1 MADWRSLG
9 RALGAGFVAFAL
21 GACAA
26 DPAPVAMRGDWRPGR
41 VAPPYNPDAPP
52 RILDG
57 TERLQCVPFARNAS
71 GVQLFG
77 DANTWWAQAAGRYP
91 RSNSPAPGA
100 VLVTR
105 GYRDASRGHVAVV
118 ASVVNERLILVD
130 HANWL
135 NGGEVSVSVPV
146 TDVSPQNDWSEVR
159 VWYAPLQ
166 ALGGTHW
173 PVHGFIYP
181 DASAR
186 MMAASGMTRFQNGA
200 IAVAQPASAPSSSAM
215 RCSNISTVGLEKRLY
230 IWPLSSPRKRAAAS
244 SAAGPAP
251 PGRPTCCR
259 EPWCSWRPATSCASR
274 PSASCRPC
282 GAS

>member
-77 DANTWWAQAAGRYP
+77 DANTWWRQAEGRYP
-91 RSNSPAPGA
+91 RSQTPAPGA

-105 GYRDASRGHVAVV
+105 GYRDPSRGHVAVV
-118 ASVVNERLILVD
+118 TEVLSSRIVRVD

-135 NGGEVSVSVPV
+135 NGGEISVGVPV
-146 TDVSPQNDWSEVR
+146 LDVSPDNDWSQVR
-159 VWYAPLQ
+159 VWHVPGAHW
-166 ALGGTHW
+166 GGR
-173 PVHGFIYP
+173 VYEVEGFIHP
-181 DASAR
+181 FWIVTS
-186 MMAASGMTRFQNGA
+186 
-200 IAVAQPASAPSSSAM
+200 
-215 RCSNISTVGLEKRLY
+215 
-230 IWPLSSPRKRAAAS
+230 LS
-244 SAAGPAP
+244 
-251 PGRPTCCR
+251 
-259 EPWCSWRPATSCASR
+259 
-274 PSASCRPC
+274 
-282 GAS
+282 